1 MFQRLR
7 KDSGMGKRIQGLVK
21 GIQGLVNVKRLDDD
35 SVLSQHFRD

>member
-1 MFQRLR
+1 MFQGLR

-21 GIQGLVNVKRLDDD
+21 RIQGLVNVKRLDDD